1 MKKTFITILLS
12 LTALGASA
20 QNAYDA
26 LNFSENDYEGS
37 ARTVAMGNAF
47 TALGGDLGSISIN
60 PAGSAVAKYS
70 QFSLTPA
77 LTFTGSTTM
86 GVLPPGS
93 NGNLPYFE
101 REIKSNATRFS
112 MPNIGMTFYYDTNR
126 KSGIKSMVFGFIANK
141 TAGWDEEVYANGTN
155 KSTSFMGAMAYDA
168 TINGYLDANLDAK
181 DAYDFMP
188 WKPVVGYQSG
198 MISTFGGY
206 NDQYVGASELI
217 FDNGTVAL
225 GGPLKQTYGR
235 RTSGGKYEYIFNFGM
250 NISDFIYLGANL
262 GFTSIL
268 YNENWYFTESAVDQN
283 DFEIALDNGESMYFQ
298 NMRYDYAYSAE
309 GSGVYGK
316 FGIIVTPGYG
326 LRIGA
331 AVQTPTAF
339 TMDETWTQD
348 GKTEFSTGKYSS
360 YSPYGSA
367 QYSFR
372 SPMRANFGLAY
383 TYGALGLISVDYEM
397 ADYGTMR
404 YDTSNADR
412 EYFSEVNKDI
422 NNRFGVSHMLRT
434 GLEVKP
440 LPELALRAGYSLI
453 TSGEIRDSW
462 GSRLEPQK
470 TQTASFGLGYSS
482 KGSFF
487 ADAAVQTRFL
497 GKEYFMPYEDYTDEA
512 GNILEDEGGNILE
525 YAPEIVNHRSFWK
538 ALLTIGW
545 RF

>member
-12 LTALGASA
+12 LAALGASA

-235 RTSGGKYEYIFNFGM
+235 RTSGGKYEYLFNFGM

-262 GFTSIL
+262 GINSIN
-268 YNENWYFTESAVDQN
+268 YTYEEYFKEVAVDPA
-283 DFEIALDNGESMYFQ
+283 DFEILLTNGESLYF
-298 NMRYDYAYSAE
+298 NDMRYRYQYAAN
-309 GSGVYGK
+309 GSGFFGK
-316 FGIIVTPGYG
+316 FGIIVTPGSG
-326 LRIGA
+326 LRFGA
-331 AVQTPTAF
+331 AIQTPVVNTITEEWKMAG
-339 TMDETWTQD
+339 ET
-348 GKTEFSTGKYSS
+348 S
-360 YSPYGSA
+360 YTNSGYNASASSPYGTST
-367 QYSFR
+367 YTMV
-372 SPMRANFGLAY
+372 SPFRANFGAAY
-383 TYGALGLISVDYEM
+383 TFLGKAVISADYEM
-397 ADYGTMR
+397 ADYGQMK
-404 YDTSNADR
+404 YQSSDWDD
-412 EYFSEVNKDI
+412 YFFEVNEDI
-422 NNRFGVSHMLRT
+422 KSRFGISHMLRV
-434 GLEVKP
+434 GAEFKP
-440 LPELALRAGYSLI
+440 IPELAVRAGYGM
-453 TSGEIRDSW
+453 TTAAEKYDYD
-462 GSRLEPQK
+462 GSRLDLAAHQN
-470 TQTASFGLGYSS
+470 ASFGLGYSS
-482 KGSFF
+482 QNSFF
-487 ADAAVQTRFL
+487 ADLAVRKTFL
-497 GKEYFMPYEDYTDEA
+497 QDEYFMPYDDYMFDEN
-512 GNILEDEGGNILE
+512 GNIMVDA
-525 YAPEIVNHRSFWK
+525 YAPEILNKRSLWK
-538 ALLTIGW
+538 VLITFGW